1 MQTIKTLFRI
11 ARYTFI
17 RAITLLL
24 TVVVGI
30 YLIILIANA
39 GGYVDE
45 FFKAEITQSL
55 MGQVMGGWLD
65 DEPQEEKERI
75 IAETQW
81 QMEEAMGLH
90 QPFLLRSA
98 RWLANGL
105 TLNLGEI
112 RLTYFFAGVFAGAER
127 SIQEQVLERLPYTL
141 LLVGTSNVLIFIA
154 SVAMALVLSRSYAG
168 VLDRFMVGM
177 ASLTSAPSW
186 IFGIVLIVLFAAQ
199 WHILPFPKSID
210 VQYAELSPQ
219 FIRLVLT
226 QMILPV
232 MAIFLS
238 VFFLSTYTW
247 RTFFLLYSGE
257 DYVEMAKA
265 KGLSARVLER
275 RYILRPSLPYVITSF
290 ALMIVVI
297 WQGAVA
303 LEILFYWPGIGP
315 LFLQGITR
323 FNTPLIVAVVV
334 IFAYLLAITVF
345 LLDIVY
351 ALVDPRIRVGDKGP
365 QMRASRAKR
374 SGFRWPWA
382 KRERVDRTVFKAP
395 LQEPLR
401 NFNSTSPQATLTL
414 SQRLGAFW
422 ARVKAGALS
431 FAGITR
437 YPSAVFG
444 LVIIL
449 ILVGISIYT
458 IIALPYQEAIDLWKA
473 HSGEQGRSAWY
484 RNPKYALPVWVN
496 FFRRDKLPETV
507 VLSTEDGSA
516 PQVREQVSEDLTLLS
531 SSHSF
536 DFNASAFPDDL
547 TIYFDAEFGEKRP
560 LVALLW
566 LTPDGRQID
575 LASFS
580 ITQLDTYYLSQ
591 DPSLER
597 KLSGSNYI
605 EGLFGDPAT
614 DFSTPLQGTYELRVD
629 GFVFEPEADIEAE
642 MVLYGRVAGIAG
654 TDNLRRDLS
663 VALLW
668 GAPIALA
675 FGLLGAVI
683 TSLLSMLIAA
693 VGVWYG
699 GWVDGLI
706 QRITEVNIILPS
718 LLIAIMVYVMYSK
731 SIWVILGVLI
741 LLNIFGQSLKSYR
754 AAFMQMK
761 EAGYIEAARAYGA
774 SNARI
779 ITRYLIPRIVPVL
792 VPQLVILVPGFVFL
806 EATLAYLG
814 VSDPELPT
822 WGKLI
827 YEAFTNGAFQ
837 EHYHWILQPV
847 VLLLLTGLAF
857 ALLGY
862 ALDRLVNPR
871 LQSK

>member
-11 ARYTFI
+11 ARYTFV
-17 RAITLLL
+17 RVITLFL
-24 TVVVGI
+24 TVIVGT

-45 FFKAEITQSL
+45 FFRAEITQSL

-65 DEPQEEKERI
+65 DEPQEERERI
-75 IAETQW
+75 IADTQW

-98 RWLANGL
+98 RWLVNGL

-112 RLTYFFAGVFAGAER
+112 RLMYFFTGGIAEPER

-141 LLVGTSNVLIFIA
+141 LLVATSNVLIFIA
-154 SVAMALVLSRSYAG
+154 SVAVALFLSRSYAG
-168 VLDRFMVGM
+168 LLDRIMVVF

-186 IFGIVLIVLFAAQ
+186 IFGIILIVLLAAQ
-199 WHILPFPKSID
+199 LHFLPFPKKID
-210 VQYAELSPQ
+210 IQYAELSPH
-219 FIRLVLT
+219 FIRLVLS
-226 QMILPV
+226 QMIMPV

-265 KGLSARVLER
+265 KGLSSRVLER

-290 ALMIVVI
+290 ALMVVVV

-315 LFLQGITR
+315 LFLQGISR

-345 LLDIVY
+345 FLDIIY
-351 ALVDPRIRVGDKGP
+351 ALVDPRIRVGNNAPTLKP
-365 QMRASRAKR
+365 ARVKR
-374 SGFRWPWA
+374 SGFRFPWV
-382 KRERVDRTVFKAP
+382 KRERLDRSP
-395 LQEPLR
+395 LQISIRE
-401 NFNSTSPQATLTL
+401 FNSSQPKTRLAL
-414 SQRLGAFW
+414 SQRIMNFW
-422 ARVKAGALS
+422 RRIGSS
-431 FAGITR
+431 FSSLKSLIR
-437 YPSAVFG
+437 YPTAVIG

-449 ILVGISIYT
+449 TLVGISIYT
-458 IIALPYQEAIDLWKA
+458 IFTIPYQDAIDLWRA
-473 HSGEQGRSAWY
+473 HSGEEGRSAWY

-496 FFRRDKLPETV
+496 IFRRDKLPETV
-507 VLSTEDGSA
+507 ILGTEDGSA
-516 PQVREQVSEDLTLLS
+516 PQIREQVSDDLILLS
-531 SSHSF
+531 SSHQF
-536 DFNASAFPDDL
+536 DYTANAFPDDL
-547 TIYFDAEFGEKRP
+547 TLYFNAEFGEKRP

-566 LTPDGRQID
+566 LTPDGREID

-580 ITQLDTYYLSQ
+580 INQLDTYYLSQ

-597 KLSGSNYI
+597 KLSGSNYMQ
-605 EGLFGDPAT
+605 GLFGDPAT
-614 DFSTPLQGTYELRVD
+614 NFTTPLQGTYELRID
-629 GFVFEPEADIEAE
+629 GFVFEPDADIEAE

-668 GAPIALA
+668 GTPIALA
-675 FGLLGAVI
+675 FGILGAVI

-693 VGVWYG
+693 IGVWYG

-706 QRITEVNIILPS
+706 QRITEINIILPS

-754 AAFMQMK
+754 AAFLQMK

-774 SNARI
+774 SNGRI
-779 ITRYLIPRIVPVL
+779 ITRYMIPRIVPVL

-837 EHYHWILQPV
+837 GHYHWILQPV
-847 VLLLLTGLAF
+847 LLLLLTGLAF

-862 ALDRLVNPR
+862 ALDRVVNPR